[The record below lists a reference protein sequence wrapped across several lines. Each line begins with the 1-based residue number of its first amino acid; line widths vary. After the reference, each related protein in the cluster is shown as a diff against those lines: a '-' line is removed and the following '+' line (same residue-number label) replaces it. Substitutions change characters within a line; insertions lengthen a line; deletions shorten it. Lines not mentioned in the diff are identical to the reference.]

1 MGGLVTPGTSAA
13 SNKIGLA
20 VTEKTRNGKVGTTVG
35 RTAGGER
42 S

>member
-1 MGGLVTPGTSAA
+1 MGGLVTHPCVGT
-13 SNKIGLA
+13 KIGLA
-20 VTEKTRNGKVGTTVG
+20 VTEKTRNGKVGRTVG